1 MNDRLFFLNC
11 VFFLIK
17 TLMNYLKNISSF
29 VFFFYFEI
37 GYRLKDKLN
46 DEFVSKLVDMSNDS
60 SLFYHAIRDLWKT
73 CKDNRFL
80 DIYIALAN
88 NAIKYSD
95 VGARWLFD
103 CTTPNYCYVPRVIV
117 TPTQILPQPMRPM
130 KENRVLRGGRFGSS
144 FAFCRVLLRD
154 EDLVT
159 MSAETVEQCRERILD
174 LIKQDLTI
182 AQTDYEYLHC
192 SNSQLRDRSFWFYKP
207 NNGNTAETIRQ
218 WMGNFR
224 HEYSVSSYVTRMA
237 LCFTGSIKT
246 FTIQKSIEIE
256 EIPDVKTIDGRYIF
270 TDGIGKISEPMMR
283 RVFEALD
290 LNQTTGYLP
299 CALQIRM
306 AGIKGVLVKA
316 PDLGN

>member
-1 MNDRLFFLNC
+1 M
-11 VFFLIK
+11 
-17 TLMNYLKNISSF
+17 
-29 VFFFYFEI
+29 
-37 GYRLKDKLN
+37 
-46 DEFVSKLVDMSNDS
+46 
-60 SLFYHAIRDLWKT
+60 
-73 CKDNRFL
+73 
-80 DIYIALAN
+80 DIYITLSN

-154 EDLVT
+154 EDFVT

-246 FTIQKSIEIE
+246 FTIQKSTEIE
-256 EIPDVKTIDGRYIF
+256 EIPDIKSIDGRYIF
-270 TDGIGKISEPMMR
+270 TDGIGKISESMMR

-316 PDLGN
+316 PDLGNLTLIDNKNK